1 MISCS
6 ARALMTVAS
15 MPMWCAVTSSIPRRA
30 DMSAPRTRFPPPT
43 TIATCTPCAAT
54 SFTSCATKRS
64 TAASRPARPSPE
76 RASPLSFSRMRSYLG
91 VRAVVLFSELEP
103 GEPPDLNI
111 FAQSGDR
118 LGDDVAHVPALVPDE
133 WLLQHRQVARQ
144 MLELFRAR
152 HKVGFAVHFD
162 DRAHATTGM
171 DVGFH
176 QSFGGGPPGLLGRRG
191 QTLGPQEL
199 RGFV

>member
-30 DMSAPRTRFPPPT
+30 DMSAPRTRFPPPM
-43 TIATCTPCAAT
+43 TIATCTPCAVT

-133 WLLQHRQVARQ
+133 WLLQKRHVLDPFLQPSIHRGGGLASEFGA
-144 MLELFRAR
+144 ELASHRV
-152 HKVGFAVHFD
+152 HGVGGGAVPAP
-162 DRAHATTGM
+162 RLP
-171 DVGFH
+171 
-176 QSFGGGPPGLLGRRG
+176 GGGPP
-191 QTLGPQEL
+191 PL
-199 RGFV
+199 RPAPAPPP

>member
-43 TIATCTPCAAT
+43 TIATCTPCAVT

-133 WLLQHRQVARQ
+133 WLLQKRHVLDPFLQPAIHR
-144 MLELFRAR
+144 
-152 HKVGFAVHFD
+152 
-162 DRAHATTGM
+162 
-171 DVGFH
+171 
-176 QSFGGGPPGLLGRRG
+176 GGGLASEFGAELAPHRVHGVGGDTPGSRTAGRRPSPASPG
-191 QTLGPQEL
+191 RAPDA
-199 RGFV
+199 